1 MTKMK
6 TTDTKLTKSELEVLE
21 WLKDCPTTEEVLEKL
36 KQMEPLNLDKDPNFV
51 VGCMYGQ
58 ITEGIFDAMHDEG
71 INQKQLA
78 ERLGKSPG
86 YVSRIMNE
94 TAAMDLKK
102 LANIAIALNRKVEIR
117 LINHNNP

>member
-1 MTKMK
+1 MTRKK
-6 TTDTKLTKSELEVLE
+6 TTNKEFTKDEIEVLE
-21 WLKDCPTTEEVLEKL
+21 CLKDCPPTEEVFEKL
-36 KQMEPLNLDKDPNFV
+36 KQMEPLNLEKDPDFIV
-51 VGCMYGQ
+51 SYIYGQ

-71 INQKQLA
+71 INQKQLV

-117 LINHNNP
+117 MT